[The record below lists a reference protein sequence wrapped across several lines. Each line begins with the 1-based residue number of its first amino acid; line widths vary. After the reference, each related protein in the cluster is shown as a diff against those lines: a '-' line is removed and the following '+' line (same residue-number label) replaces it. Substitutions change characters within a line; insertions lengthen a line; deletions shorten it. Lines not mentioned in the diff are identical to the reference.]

1 MEGLYNKVL
10 SNSGQKILTILKVH
24 KTLSTIEPICVHLQ
38 LKENG
43 QKSLKQNNINK
54 RFVYLISPNKIKD
67 NKFYTGLEQVLNS
80 KKVSFFQLRLKNETS
95 RNKISIGKKIKKICK
110 KHRVKFLVNDEPY
123 LAKKLNADGCH
134 IGQKDMNILEI
145 KKILKDKI
153 IGITCHNSIN
163 LVKQAIKNQPNYIA
177 LGAFYSSK
185 TKKVKFK
192 ANIQILKYVKT
203 ITKILIVA
211 IGGIKSNNYKK
222 LLLNKANFLAISGYI
237 WNNKKLKPI
246 EAINKL
252 K

>member
-1 MEGLYNKVL
+1 MNGLKKL
-10 SNSGQKILTILKVH
+10 IKFKKKKKFI
-24 KTLSTIEPICVHLQ
+24 
-38 LKENG
+38 
-43 QKSLKQNNINK
+43 
-54 RFVYLISPNKIKD
+54 YLISPNKIKS
-67 NKFYTGLEQVLNS
+67 NSFYNQLKQIFKL
-80 KKVSFFQLRLKNETS
+80 KKIAFFQLRLKKE
-95 RNKISIGKKIKKICK
+95 NKKNKLIIAKKIQKLCK
-110 KHRVKFLVNDEPY
+110 KYKVKHIINDDPL
-123 LAKKLNADGCH
+123 LAKEINADGCH
-134 IGQKDMNILEI
+134 LGQTDMSIVLA
-145 KKILKDKI
+145 KKILKNKI

-163 LVKQAIKNQPNYIA
+163 LVKQAIKNRPNYIA

-203 ITKILIVA
+203 MTKIPIVV

-246 EAINKL
+246 EAIGKL